1 MTKEKVVLAYSGGL
15 DTSMMVKWLMEEYD
29 MDVITC
35 NLDVGQDK
43 ETDGIEE
50 KAWKLGA
57 INHYT
62 FDAKEEF
69 AREYIFPAI
78 KANALYM
85 GTYPVSSSLS
95 RPLIS
100 KKLVEVAEMEGAQA
114 VAHGCTGKGN
124 DQVRFDI
131 TIKALNPELK
141 VIAPVREW
149 KFDRTGQIEYSKKHG
164 IPVPVT
170 AESPYS
176 IDENLWGRS
185 IEGGKLE
192 HPDIPVPDDV
202 WDWTADIKDTPDEPE
217 FIKIGFNEGVPV
229 SLDGVEYKPHEL
241 ILKVRDMSGKH
252 GIGRIEH
259 MEDRV
264 VGLKTRETYE
274 VPAAETL
281 LNAHL
286 DLEKMVLTRH
296 QKLLKMEMDLKWS
309 TCVYQG
315 LWVDPYKEDLDAYI
329 NNTQKNVTGT
339 VTMKLHKGTA
349 KPVSRE
355 SPLSLYDY
363 NLASFDINTHYDQ
376 GDAAG
381 FINLWGLPSVT
392 AWNLKRKIAD
402 EGIKEQGK
410 KVVPVPQGDD

>member
-1 MTKEKVVLAYSGGL
+1 
-15 DTSMMVKWLMEEYD
+15 MMVVWIQEEYG

-43 ETDGIEE
+43 ETVGIEK
-50 KAWKLGA
+50 KAWDLGV
-57 INHYT
+57 INHYG

-69 AREYIFPAI
+69 AMEYLFPAI

-95 RPLIS
+95 RPLIA
-100 KKLVEVAEMEGAQA
+100 KKLVEVAEMEDAQA
-114 VAHGCTGKGN
+114 VAHGCTGK
-124 DQVRFDI
+124 
-131 TIKALNPELK
+131 
-141 VIAPVREW
+141 W
-149 KFDRTGQIEYSKKHG
+149 KFDRAAQIEWSLEHN

-176 IDENLWGRS
+176 VDENLWGRS
-185 IEGGKLE
+185 VEGGILE
-192 HPDIPVPDDV
+192 HPDLPVPDDI

-217 FIKIGFNEGVPV
+217 LVKIGFHKGVPV
-229 SLDGVEYKPHEL
+229 SLDGVDYKPHEL
-241 ILKVRDMSGKH
+241 ILKIRDMSGKH

-259 MEDRV
+259 MEDRI

-274 VPAAETL
+274 VPAAETII
-281 LNAHL
+281 NAHL

-296 QKLLKMEMDLKWS
+296 QKLLKYEIDHKWA
-309 TCVYQG
+309 TAVYQG
-315 LWVDPYKEDLDAYI
+315 LWVDPYKDDLDAYI
-329 NNTQKNVTGT
+329 DSTQKNLTGT

-349 KPVSRE
+349 KPIARE
-355 SPLSLYDY
+355 SPMSLYDY

-381 FINLWGLPSVT
+381 FINLWGSV
-392 AWNLKRKIAD
+392 
-402 EGIKEQGK
+402 E
-410 KVVPVPQGDD
+410 PQEEDR